1 MAIDMKQFELDRIV
15 NMLKSF
21 GWSVVSSSFNEN
33 KVVVTFEKIVKTES
47 TP

>member
-21 GWSVVSSSFNEN
+21 SWSVVSSSFQEN
-33 KVVVTFEKIVKTES
+33 KVVVTFEKIIVTEV
-47 TP
+47 PK